1 MAGIGDL
8 DFMQRSRRLGV
19 GVVMLVLGGV
29 VGYAWPQHNTSQKSE
44 SGQILAVGDAV
55 PNEGP
60 WFTFSR
66 ATNGSVQKFR
76 LQFATAWK
84 GSPSDKWHYT
94 GLPTC
99 MVPGSTMPEPATL
112 GVVRERGSKAVPHHK
127 VIIWVE
133 CYG

>member
-29 VGYAWPQHNTSQKSE
+29 VGYAWPQHATSKNSE
-44 SGQILAVGDAV
+44 SGQILAVGNAI

-60 WFTFSR
+60 WFTFTR
-66 ATNGSVQKFR
+66 ATNGSVQRFR

-84 GSPSDKWHYT
+84 GSPSDSWHYT

-99 MVPGSTMPEPATL
+99 VVPGSTMPQSATL
-112 GVVRERGSKAVPHHK
+112 GVVTEGGSKAVPNQK

>member
-1 MAGIGDL
+1 MAGFGDL

-29 VGYAWPQHNTSQKSE
+29 VGYAWPQHNTSQNSE

-66 ATNGSVQKFR
+66 ATNESVQKFR

-84 GSPSDKWHYT
+84 GSPSDTWHYT

-99 MVPGSTMPEPATL
+99 MVPGSTMPEVATL
-112 GVVRERGSKAVPHHK
+112 GVVREGGSKAAPKHK

-133 CYG
+133 CYS

>member
-1 MAGIGDL
+1 MAGFGDL

-29 VGYAWPQHNTSQKSE
+29 VGYSWPQHTTSQNSQ

-66 ATNGSVQKFR
+66 ATNGSVQRFR

-84 GSPSDKWHYT
+84 GSPTDSWHSPWFDYAAARDARRSY
-94 GLPTC
+94 GGP
-99 MVPGSTMPEPATL
+99 VQGRAQSEGHHL
-112 GVVRERGSKAVPHHK
+112 GRVL
-127 VIIWVE
+127 
-133 CYG
+133 

>member
-1 MAGIGDL
+1 MAGFGDL

-29 VGYAWPQHNTSQKSE
+29 VGYALPQHSTSQNSE

-55 PNEGP
+55 PDQGP
-60 WFTFSR
+60 WFTF
-66 ATNGSVQKFR
+66 APAGSGAVQKFS

-84 GSPSDKWHYT
+84 AVPSGNWHYA

-99 MVPGSTMPEPATL
+99 VVPGSTMPEPATL
-112 GVVRERGSKAVPHHK
+112 GVVTVRGTGAKPHK
-127 VIIWVE
+127 IVVWVE
-133 CYG
+133 C

>member
-1 MAGIGDL
+1 MAGFGDL

-19 GVVMLVLGGV
+19 GAVMLVLGGI
-29 VGYAWPQHNTSQKSE
+29 VGYAWPQHTTSQNSE
-44 SGQILAVGDAV
+44 RGQILAVGNAI

-60 WFTFSR
+60 WFTFSP
-66 ATNGSVQKFR
+66 ATNGPVQRFR

-84 GSPSDKWHYT
+84 GSPSDSWHYT

-99 MVPGSTMPEPATL
+99 MVPGSTMPQPATL
-112 GVVRERGSKAVPHHK
+112 GVVTEAGSKAVPTDK

-133 CYG
+133 CYS